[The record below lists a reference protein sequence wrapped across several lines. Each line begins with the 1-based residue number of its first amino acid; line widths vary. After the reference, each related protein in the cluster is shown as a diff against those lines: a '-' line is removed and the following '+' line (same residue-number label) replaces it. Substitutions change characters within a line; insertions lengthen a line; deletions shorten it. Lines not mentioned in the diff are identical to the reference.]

1 MKNTFGSYI
10 KVSLLILSGISLIWV
25 LYLARGVLWPFVLA
39 LLLVYLLA
47 PLVDYLTDK
56 KFPRVAATL
65 CAYILLFSIFTLIML
80 VVIPRLLD
88 AFQEISSELPQYI
101 DATKKYA
108 ASLQEKYRGIRL
120 LLEREELTDWIFQ
133 GIGALTGKIAQ
144 SIVQVPAGIFL
155 FILSLIVS
163 FYLLKDA
170 KKIRS
175 ALINYIPKEY
185 QKKVS
190 EFLTDVDKVLGG
202 YIRGQLIIAAVVGTS
217 IGIGLFLLRI
227 KYAFVLGTVAGV
239 FNVVPYFGAVISI
252 IPALSLGLI
261 KDPFSAW
268 IFLWVIL
275 LFIGVNQVEM
285 YFLAPRIL
293 SREVRLHPVA
303 IIFAI
308 VVGGAALGIM
318 GVLLAIPALA
328 ILKALFIR
336 LHQRKGQSGK

>member
-1 MKNTFGSYI
+1 M
-10 KVSLLILSGISLIWV
+10 SLLIVSGISVICV

-39 LLLVYLLA
+39 LLLVYLLT

-56 KFPRVAATL
+56 KFPRVAGTF
-65 CAYILLFSIFTLIML
+65 CAYIVLFSIFTLIML
-80 VVIPRLLD
+80 VVIPRLID

-108 ASLQEKYRGIRL
+108 ASLQEKYRGLRL

-133 GIGALTGKIAQ
+133 GIGVLTGKVAQ
-144 SIVQVPAGIFL
+144 SIVKVPAGIFL

-170 KKIRS
+170 RKIRS
-175 ALINYIPKEY
+175 ALTNYIPKEY
-185 QKKVS
+185 RKKVS
-190 EFLTDVDKVLGG
+190 EFLADVDKILGG
-202 YIRGQLIIAAVVGTS
+202 YIRGQLIIAAIIGIST
-217 IGIGLFLLRI
+217 GIGLFLLRI
-227 KYAFVLGTVAGV
+227 EYAFVLGTVAGV
-239 FNVVPYFGAVISI
+239 FNVVPYFGVVVSI
-252 IPALSLGLI
+252 IPALSLVLI

-268 IFLWVIL
+268 TFLWVIL

-293 SREVRLHPVA
+293 GREVRLHPVA

-308 VVGGAALGIM
+308 VVGGAALGMLGI
-318 GVLLAIPALA
+318 LLAIPALA

-336 LHQRKGQSGK
+336 LHQRKG

>member
-10 KVSLLILSGISLIWV
+10 KVSLLILSGISLMWV

-39 LLLVYLLA
+39 LFLVYFLT

-56 KFPRVAATL
+56 KLPRAAATF
-65 CAYILLFSIFTLIML
+65 CAYMVLFSIFTLIML
-80 VVIPRLLD
+80 VVIPRLVD

-101 DATKKYA
+101 DVTKKYA
-108 ASLQEKYRGIRL
+108 ASLQEKYRGLRL
-120 LLEREELTDWIFQ
+120 LLEREELADWIFQ
-133 GIGALTGKIAQ
+133 GIGALTGEIAQ
-144 SIVQVPAGIFL
+144 SIIGVPAGIFL

-175 ALINYIPKEY
+175 ALVNYIPKEY

-190 EFLTDVDKVLGG
+190 EFLTDVDKILGG
-202 YIRGQLIIAAVVGTS
+202 YIRGQLIIGAVVGTS
-217 IGIGLFLLRI
+217 IGIGLFLLSI

-239 FNVVPYFGAVISI
+239 FNVVPYFGTVIAI
-252 IPALSLGLI
+252 TPALLLGLI

-308 VVGGAALGIM
+308 VVGGAALGMLGI
-318 GVLLAIPALA
+318 LLAIPALA

-336 LHQRKGQSGK
+336 LHQMKG

>member
-1 MKNTFGSYI
+1 MKNTFGSYM
-10 KVSLLILSGISLIWV
+10 KVSLFVLSGISLIWV
-25 LYLARGVLWPFVLA
+25 LYLARGVLWPFALA
-39 LLLVYLLA
+39 LLLVYLLT
-47 PLVDYLTDK
+47 PLVDYLVDK
-56 KFPRVAATL
+56 KLPRVAATF
-65 CAYILLFSIFTLIML
+65 CAYIVLFSIFTLIML
-80 VVIPRLLD
+80 VVIPRLVD
-88 AFQEISSELPQYI
+88 AFQEIYSQLPQFI
-101 DATKKYA
+101 DATKEYA
-108 ASLQEKYRGIRL
+108 ASLQEKYRGLRL

-133 GIGALTGKIAQ
+133 GIGALTGKVAQ
-144 SIVQVPAGIFL
+144 SIAGVPAGIFL

-170 KKIRS
+170 RKIRS

-190 EFLTDVDKVLGG
+190 EFLTDVDKILGG

-239 FNVVPYFGAVISI
+239 FNVVPYFGAVIAI
-252 IPALSLGLI
+252 TPALLLGLI

-268 IFLWVIL
+268 TFLWVIL
-275 LFIGVNQVEM
+275 LFIGVSQVEM

-293 SREVRLHPVA
+293 SRKVRLHPVA

-308 VVGGAALGIM
+308 VVGGAALGIL

-336 LHQRKGQSGK
+336 LHQRKG

>member
-25 LYLARGVLWPFVLA
+25 LYLARGVLWPFALA
-39 LLLVYLLA
+39 LLLVYLLT

-56 KFPRVAATL
+56 ELPRVAATF
-65 CAYILLFSIFTLIML
+65 CAYIVLFSIFTLIML
-80 VVIPRLLD
+80 VVIPRLVD

-108 ASLQEKYRGIRL
+108 ASVQEKYRGLRL

-133 GIGALTGKIAQ
+133 GIGALTGKVAQ
-144 SIVQVPAGIFL
+144 SIAGVPAGIFL

-170 KKIRS
+170 RKIRS

-185 QKKVS
+185 QKEVS
-190 EFLTDVDKVLGG
+190 EFLTDVDKILGG

-239 FNVVPYFGAVISI
+239 FNVVPYFGAVIAI
-252 IPALSLGLI
+252 TPALLLGLI

-268 IFLWVIL
+268 TFLWVIL
-275 LFIGVNQVEM
+275 LFIGVSQVEM

-293 SREVRLHPVA
+293 SRKVRLHPVA

-308 VVGGAALGIM
+308 VVGGAALGIL

-328 ILKALFIR
+328 ILKALFMR
-336 LHQRKGQSGK
+336 LHQRKG

>member
-25 LYLARGVLWPFVLA
+25 LYLARGVLWPFALA
-39 LLLVYLLA
+39 LLLVYLLT

-56 KFPRVAATL
+56 ELPRVAATF
-65 CAYILLFSIFTLIML
+65 CAYIVLFSIFALIML
-80 VVIPRLLD
+80 VVIPRLVD

-108 ASLQEKYRGIRL
+108 ASVQEKYRGLRL

-133 GIGALTGKIAQ
+133 GIGALTGKVAQ
-144 SIVQVPAGIFL
+144 SIAGVPAGIFL

-170 KKIRS
+170 RKIRS

-185 QKKVS
+185 QKEVS
-190 EFLTDVDKVLGG
+190 EFLTDVDKILGG
-202 YIRGQLIIAAVVGTS
+202 YMRGQLIIAAVVGTS

-239 FNVVPYFGAVISI
+239 FNVVPYFGAVIAI
-252 IPALSLGLI
+252 TPALLLGLI

-268 IFLWVIL
+268 TFLWVIL
-275 LFIGVNQVEM
+275 LFIGVSQVEM

-293 SREVRLHPVA
+293 SRKVRLHPVA

-308 VVGGAALGIM
+308 VVGGAALGIL

-336 LHQRKGQSGK
+336 LHQRKG

>member
-1 MKNTFGSYI
+1 M

-39 LLLVYLLA
+39 LLLVYLLT

-56 KFPRVAATL
+56 KLPRVAATF
-65 CAYILLFSIFTLIML
+65 CAYIVLFSIFTLIML
-80 VVIPRLLD
+80 VVIPRLVD
-88 AFQEISSELPQYI
+88 AFQEISSQLPQYI
-101 DATKKYA
+101 EATKEYA
-108 ASLQEKYRGIRL
+108 ASLQEKYRGLRL
-120 LLEREELTDWIFQ
+120 LLEREELTDWILQ
-133 GIGALTGKIAQ
+133 GIGVLTGKVAQ
-144 SIVQVPAGIFL
+144 SIVRLPAGIFL

-175 ALINYIPKEY
+175 ALIDYIPKEY

-190 EFLTDVDKVLGG
+190 EFLTDVDKILGG

-227 KYAFVLGTVAGV
+227 KYALVLGTVAGV

-252 IPALSLGLI
+252 IPALLLGLI

-268 IFLWVIL
+268 TFLWVIL

-293 SREVRLHPVA
+293 SRKVRLHPVA

-308 VVGGAALGIM
+308 VVGGAALGMLGI
-318 GVLLAIPALA
+318 LLAIPALA

-336 LHQRKGQSGK
+336 LHQRKG

>member
-1 MKNTFGSYI
+1 M

-25 LYLARGVLWPFVLA
+25 FYLARGVLWPFVLA
-39 LLLVYLLA
+39 LLLVYLLT

-56 KFPRVAATL
+56 KLPGVAATF
-65 CAYILLFSIFTLIML
+65 CAYIVLFSIFTLIML
-80 VVIPRLLD
+80 VVIPRLVD
-88 AFQEISSELPQYI
+88 AFQEISSQLPQYI
-101 DATKKYA
+101 EATKEYA
-108 ASLQEKYRGIRL
+108 ASLQEKYRGLRL

-133 GIGALTGKIAQ
+133 GIGVLTGKVAQ
-144 SIVQVPAGIFL
+144 SIVRLPAGIFL

-190 EFLTDVDKVLGG
+190 EFLADVDKILGG

-252 IPALSLGLI
+252 IPALLLGLI

-268 IFLWVIL
+268 TFLWVIL

-293 SREVRLHPVA
+293 SRKVRLHPVA

-308 VVGGAALGIM
+308 VVGGAALGMLGI
-318 GVLLAIPALA
+318 LLAIPALA

-336 LHQRKGQSGK
+336 LHQRKG

>member
-10 KVSLLILSGISLIWV
+10 KVSLLIVSGISVIWV

-39 LLLVYLLA
+39 LLLVYLLT

-56 KFPRVAATL
+56 KFPRVAATF
-65 CAYILLFSIFTLIML
+65 CAYIVLFSIFTLIML
-80 VVIPRLLD
+80 VVIPRLID

-108 ASLQEKYRGIRL
+108 ASLQEKYRGLRL

-133 GIGALTGKIAQ
+133 GIGVLTGKVAQ
-144 SIVQVPAGIFL
+144 SIAGVPAGIFL

-170 KKIRS
+170 RKIRS
-175 ALINYIPKEY
+175 ALIDYIPKEY
-185 QKKVS
+185 RKKVS
-190 EFLTDVDKVLGG
+190 EFLTDVDKILGG
-202 YIRGQLIIAAVVGTS
+202 YIRGQLIIAAIIGIST
-217 IGIGLFLLRI
+217 GIGLFLLRI
-227 KYAFVLGTVAGV
+227 EYAFVLGTVAGV
-239 FNVVPYFGAVISI
+239 FNVVPYFGVVVSI
-252 IPALSLGLI
+252 IPALSLVLI

-268 IFLWVIL
+268 TFLWVIL

-293 SREVRLHPVA
+293 GREVRLHPVA

-308 VVGGAALGIM
+308 VVGGAALGMLGI
-318 GVLLAIPALA
+318 LLAIPALA
-328 ILKALFIR
+328 ILKVLFIR
-336 LHQRKGQSGK
+336 LHQRKG

>member
-1 MKNTFGSYI
+1 MKNTFGSYM
-10 KVSLLILSGISLIWV
+10 KVSLFVLSGISLIWV
-25 LYLARGVLWPFVLA
+25 LYLARGVLWPFALA
-39 LLLVYLLA
+39 LLLVYLLT
-47 PLVDYLTDK
+47 PLVDYLVDK
-56 KFPRVAATL
+56 KLPRVAATF
-65 CAYILLFSIFTLIML
+65 CAYIVLFSIFTLIML
-80 VVIPRLLD
+80 VVIPRLVD
-88 AFQEISSELPQYI
+88 AFQEIYSQLPQFI
-101 DATKKYA
+101 DATKEYA
-108 ASLQEKYRGIRL
+108 ASLQEKYRGLRL

-133 GIGALTGKIAQ
+133 GIGALTGKVAQ
-144 SIVQVPAGIFL
+144 SIAGVPAGIFL

-170 KKIRS
+170 RKIRS

-190 EFLTDVDKVLGG
+190 EFLTDVDKILGG

-239 FNVVPYFGAVISI
+239 FNVVPYFGAVIAI
-252 IPALSLGLI
+252 TPALLLGLI

-268 IFLWVIL
+268 TFLWVIL
-275 LFIGVNQVEM
+275 LFIGVSQVEM

-293 SREVRLHPVA
+293 SRKVRLHPVA

-308 VVGGAALGIM
+308 VVGGAALGMLGI
-318 GVLLAIPALA
+318 LLAIPALA
-328 ILKALFIR
+328 ILKALFMR
-336 LHQRKGQSGK
+336 LHQRKG

>member
-1 MKNTFGSYI
+1 
-10 KVSLLILSGISLIWV
+10 
-25 LYLARGVLWPFVLA
+25 
-39 LLLVYLLA
+39 
-47 PLVDYLTDK
+47 TDK
-56 KFPRVAATL
+56 KFPRVAATF
-65 CAYILLFSIFTLIML
+65 CAYIVLFSIFTLIML
-80 VVIPRLLD
+80 VVIPRLID

-108 ASLQEKYRGIRL
+108 ASLQEKYRGLRL

-133 GIGALTGKIAQ
+133 GIGVLTGKVAQ
-144 SIVQVPAGIFL
+144 SIVKVPAGIFL

-170 KKIRS
+170 RKIRS
-175 ALINYIPKEY
+175 ALTNYIPKEY
-185 QKKVS
+185 RKKVS
-190 EFLTDVDKVLGG
+190 EFLTDVDKILGG
-202 YIRGQLIIAAVVGTS
+202 YIRGQLIIAAIVGTS

-239 FNVVPYFGAVISI
+239 FNVVPYFGVVISI
-252 IPALSLGLI
+252 IPALSLGLT

-268 IFLWVIL
+268 TFLWVIL

-293 SREVRLHPVA
+293 GREVRLHPVA

-308 VVGGAALGIM
+308 VVGGAALGMLGI
-318 GVLLAIPALA
+318 LLAIPALA
-328 ILKALFIR
+328 ILKVLFIR
-336 LHQRKGQSGK
+336 LHQRKG

>member
-1 MKNTFGSYI
+1 MKNTFGSYM

-25 LYLARGVLWPFVLA
+25 LYLARGVLWPFALA
-39 LLLVYLLA
+39 LLLVYLLT

-56 KFPRVAATL
+56 KLPRVAATF
-65 CAYILLFSIFTLIML
+65 CAYIVLFSIFTLIML
-80 VVIPRLLD
+80 VVIPRLVD
-88 AFQEISSELPQYI
+88 AFQEIYSQLPQFI
-101 DATKKYA
+101 DATKEYA

-133 GIGALTGKIAQ
+133 GIGALTGKVVQ
-144 SIVQVPAGIFL
+144 SIVRLPAGIFL

-170 KKIRS
+170 RKIRS

-190 EFLTDVDKVLGG
+190 EFLTDVDKILGG

-252 IPALSLGLI
+252 IPALLLGFI

-268 IFLWVIL
+268 TFLWVIL

-293 SREVRLHPVA
+293 SRKVRLHPVA

-308 VVGGAALGIM
+308 VVGGAALGMLGI
-318 GVLLAIPALA
+318 LLAIPALA
-328 ILKALFIR
+328 ILKALFMR
-336 LHQRKGQSGK
+336 LHQRKG

>member
-80 VVIPRLLD
+80 VVIPRLVD
-88 AFQEISSELPQYI
+88 AFQEISSQLPQYI
-101 DATKKYA
+101 EATKEYA
-108 ASLQEKYRGIRL
+108 ASLQEKYRGLRL

-144 SIVQVPAGIFL
+144 SIAGVPAGIFL

-239 FNVVPYFGAVISI
+239 FNVIPYFGVVISI
-252 IPALSLGLI
+252 IPALSLGLL

-293 SREVRLHPVA
+293 GREVRLHPVA

-308 VVGGAALGIM
+308 VVGGAALGM
-318 GVLLAIPALA
+318 LGVLLAIPALA

>member
-80 VVIPRLLD
+80 VVIPRLVD
-88 AFQEISSELPQYI
+88 AFQEISSELPQYM

-108 ASLQEKYRGIRL
+108 ASLQEKYRGLRF

-144 SIVQVPAGIFL
+144 SIAGVPAGIFL
-155 FILSLIVS
+155 FFLSLIVS
-163 FYLLKDA
+163 FYFLKDA
-170 KKIRS
+170 KTIRS
-175 ALINYIPKEY
+175 SLINYIPKEY

-190 EFLTDVDKVLGG
+190 EFLTDVDKILGG
-202 YIRGQLIIAAVVGTS
+202 YIRGQLIIAVVIGVS

-227 KYAFVLGTVAGV
+227 RYAFVLGTVAGV
-239 FNVVPYFGAVISI
+239 FNVIPYFGVVISI
-252 IPALSLGLI
+252 IPALSLGLL

-293 SREVRLHPVA
+293 GREVRLHPVA

-308 VVGGAALGIM
+308 VVGGAALGM
-318 GVLLAIPALA
+318 LGVLLAIPALA